1 MKKLFFIYSCV
12 LLTAVYMMA
21 YSEGHVEITSKG
33 TANVRSKA
41 DTESQ
46 VVGRVSPGDVFLFT
60 EISDNGWYRIVLND
74 GTEGYI
80 SGKMVKVVDG
90 TAQGISSKPVSS
102 TSPMSL
108 FKVDSKVTGADF
120 GSDPNLVAQE
130 FKISNNDLYG
140 TIFLDVSSDAKKIS
154 FAGVRIHFMQ
164 PEYKKVGDTEA
175 LWGMNIT
182 VPYTSKSTENL
193 TTMKNAISKV
203 FGKAETVEKGHSTSG
218 IYINGR
224 ALSESSSWQM
234 QYKWENDSDII
245 TIDYSAKKDK
255 KTVIKDTE
263 LSISIDHKGEPNRN
277 ITENNDALGNS
288 QANMTAEYIPAA
300 GPVPFSLF
308 EIDTSMPNV
317 SMKSSRE
324 EIRNAFKITSN
335 KTEQELIDSFN
346 LAFDSNAQTVTFC
359 GIPIR
364 NIGFYWSNA
373 GELTRIEIQIHG
385 LREDFIAMRDN
396 LIKALNNQSKYDT
409 EQTNSISGIVTKCRW
424 ACTNGITIEI
434 VDNVRYLGDIMITI
448 R

>member
-1 MKKLFFIYSCV
+1 MKKLFFICSFV

-74 GTEGYI
+74 GTEGYV

-102 TSPMSL
+102 KSPMSL

-120 GSDPNLVAQE
+120 GSTPNLVAQE
-130 FKISNNDLYG
+130 FKISKNDLYG
-140 TIFLDVSSDAKKIS
+140 TINLDVSSDAKKIS
-154 FAGVRIHFMQ
+154 FAGVRIHYMQ
-164 PEYKKVGDTEA
+164 LEYKGVGDTNA

-335 KTEQELIDSFN
+335 KTERS
-346 LAFDSNAQTVTFC
+346 
-359 GIPIR
+359 
-364 NIGFYWSNA
+364 
-373 GELTRIEIQIHG
+373 
-385 LREDFIAMRDN
+385 
-396 LIKALNNQSKYDT
+396 
-409 EQTNSISGIVTKCRW
+409 
-424 ACTNGITIEI
+424 
-434 VDNVRYLGDIMITI
+434 
-448 R
+448 